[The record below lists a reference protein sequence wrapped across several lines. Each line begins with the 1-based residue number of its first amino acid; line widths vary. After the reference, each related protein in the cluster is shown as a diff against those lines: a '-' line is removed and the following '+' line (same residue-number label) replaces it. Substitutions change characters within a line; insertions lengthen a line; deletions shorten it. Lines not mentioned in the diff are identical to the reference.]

1 MRSRSLT
8 KNDCAR
14 LMEQTLLM
22 RGVALVALALC
33 GLRWPA
39 LALGI
44 TLADIGVISIM
55 YAVVDL
61 VLARAVRRDS
71 SRLARRSAAMG
82 ILGLGYGVGMLLM
95 PVTQLPNLLILSLS
109 WLAIS
114 GAVLMYWGFRLPV
127 RERAHAVVSEWGAV
141 QLLLAFVLL
150 LVHPDT
156 EMALRYSGAGY
167 AAFLGVAEVV
177 LGLWLRHRSSSLR
190 RPEVATV

>member
-1 MRSRSLT
+1 MRSRSLS

-14 LMEQTLLM
+14 LTEQTLLM
-22 RGVALVALALC
+22 RGVALVALAVC
-33 GLRWPA
+33 GLSWPA

-61 VLARAVRRDS
+61 ALARAVRRDS

-82 ILGLGYGVGMLLM
+82 LLGLGYGAGMLLM

-114 GAVLMYWGFRLPV
+114 GAVLMYWGFTLPV

-167 AAFLGVAEVV
+167 AAFLGFAEVV

-190 RPEVATV
+190 RQAVAAV